1 MKNDIRLVCFDL
13 NKTLISE
20 NTWYDLNLAMGIS
33 EEEDKAMLDSYIRGE
48 KSYLFWQ
55 KEIEKMYIERGKAKR
70 EDILKVIYTYRY
82 LEGAKAIAQ
91 YLKEQGYILALI
103 SGSIDLLVKRVAGE
117 LGIEH
122 YYANNQ
128 FIFDK
133 NNYLSEIVCLGD
145 DWVVKKDQLIA
156 LSKKTGVA
164 LNQIACVGDGDNDMG
179 IFALTGRG
187 ITFKDSKIRDKAWK
201 VIDKLSD
208 LKSVL

>member
-1 MKNDIRLVCFDL
+1 MKHGIKLVCFDL

-33 EEEDKAMLDSYIRGE
+33 EEEDKAMLDSYFRGE

-82 LEGAKAIAQ
+82 VEGAQVIVR

-103 SGSIDLLVKRVAGE
+103 SGSIDMLVQRIAGE
-117 LGIEH
+117 LDIEH
-122 YYANNQ
+122 YSANNQ

-133 NNYLSEIVCLGD
+133 DNYLSEIVCLGD
-145 DWVVKKDQLIA
+145 DWVVKKNQLIA
-156 LSKKTGVA
+156 LSKKAGVS
-164 LNQIACVGDGDNDMG
+164 LNHIACIGDGDNDMG
-179 IFALTGRG
+179 IFELTGHG

-201 VIDKLSD
+201 VIDTLSD